1 MAASAKVQERD
12 LVAEAARAALAE
24 ANGDVREATKKLEAS
39 VRGNRRLRDELTD
52 PLISNACYT
61 AVTAQCR
68 VERRKV
74 WSPPAEKLVAS
85 RVTGAHRVVQ
95 LATGTLLMFPL
106 PGGKKL
112 GEATRE
118 EIAEAAQFYETQ
130 ATDMGVKARWLRL
143 VAQSVPGN
151 KTAADVLSDKRLRE
165 LQEAARGLEA

>member
-1 MAASAKVQERD
+1 MAASAKPKDRD
-12 LVAEAARAALAE
+12 LVAEAARAALDA
-24 ANGDVREATKKLEAS
+24 AAGDVREATRAMEQK
-39 VRGNRRLRDELTD
+39 VRQDRRLRDDLTD
-52 PLISNACYT
+52 PLLATACYT
-61 AVTAQCR
+61 AVTMQCR

-118 EIAEAAQFYETQ
+118 EIGEAATFYETQ
-130 ATDMGVKARWLRL
+130 SKDMGVKARWLRL
-143 VAQSVPGN
+143 VAQSVPGD

-165 LQEAARGLEA
+165 LQEAARGLES

>member
-1 MAASAKVQERD
+1 MAASAKPNEKD
-12 LVAEAARAALAE
+12 LVAEAARAALDA
-24 ANGDVREATKKLEAS
+24 ASGDVREATRAMETK
-39 VRGNRRLRDELTD
+39 VRQDRRLRDDLTD
-52 PLISNACYT
+52 PLIANACYA

-112 GEATRE
+112 GEATRD
-118 EIAEAAQFYETQ
+118 EIGIAASFYDAQ
-130 ATDMGVKARWLRL
+130 ATDMGTKARWLRL
-143 VAQSVPGN
+143 VAQSVPGD
-151 KTAADVLSDKRLRE
+151 KTAADVLTDKRLRE
-165 LQEAARGLEA
+165 LQEAARDA

>member
-1 MAASAKVQERD
+1 MAASAKPQERD
-12 LVAEAARAALAE
+12 FVAEAARAALTE
-24 ANGDVREATKKLEAS
+24 ANGDVREATRKMEAA
-39 VRGNRRLRDELTD
+39 VRGNRRLRDDLTD
-52 PLISNACYT
+52 PLIASACYT

-68 VERRKV
+68 VERRRV

-118 EIAEAAQFYETQ
+118 EIGEAATFYETQ
-130 ATDMGVKARWLRL
+130 AGDMAIKAR
-143 VAQSVPGN
+143 
-151 KTAADVLSDKRLRE
+151 
-165 LQEAARGLEA
+165 

>member
-1 MAASAKVQERD
+1 MAASAKPQERD
-12 LVAEAARAALAE
+12 LVAEAARKALAD
-24 ANGDVREATKKLEAS
+24 ANGDVREATRAMEAA
-39 VRGNRRLRDELTD
+39 VRGNRRLRDDLTD
-52 PLISNACYT
+52 PLIANACYS

-112 GEATRE
+112 GEATRD
-118 EIAEAAQFYETQ
+118 EISEAAEFFGKQ
-130 ATDMGVKARWLRL
+130 ASDMDHKARWLRL
-143 VAQSVPGN
+143 VAQSVPGD
-151 KTAADVLSDKRLRE
+151 KTAADVLTDRRLRE
-165 LQEAARGLEA
+165 LQEAARALGE